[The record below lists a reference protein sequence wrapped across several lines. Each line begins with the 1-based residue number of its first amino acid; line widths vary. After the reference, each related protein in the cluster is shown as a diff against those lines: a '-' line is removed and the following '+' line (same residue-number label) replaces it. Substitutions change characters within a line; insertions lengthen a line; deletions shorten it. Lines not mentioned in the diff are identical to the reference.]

1 MKILERKNEHISNVF
16 PIKCKCHYQKDGY
29 NLRYGDAKD
38 YCGSE
43 LEIDAS
49 DIVKHPYSRYPNISG
64 DDYGYICPVCKH
76 FIPIDIKNIPVEV
89 MYNAPEISVVNG
101 IFRCFVHRKK
111 SDIKYPDLK
120 SETYDK
126 DSEKYNAAQN
136 YQQKVK
142 LSMDSLIS
150 EGALAGLTL
159 ETIGYIINSTY
170 ITESLAY
177 HIEHGIDKTKDND
190 KNNATDGLQ

>member
-1 MKILERKNEHISNVF
+1 MKILERKNGYIGNVF
-16 PIKCKCHYQKDGY
+16 PMKCKCHYQKDGY

-49 DIVKHPYSRYPNISG
+49 DIVKHSYSKYPNISG
-64 DDYGYICPVCKH
+64 EDYGYICPVCKH
-76 FIPIDIKNIPVEV
+76 FIPIDTKN
-89 MYNAPEISVVNG
+89 ISVVNG
-101 IFRCFVHRKK
+101 IFRCFVHRKD
-111 SDIKYPDLK
+111 SDVRYPDLK

-126 DSEKYNAAQN
+126 NSEKYNAAKN

-150 EGALAGLTL
+150 EDALAGLTL